1 MLTFLTSFL
10 QFSYCYGTS
19 GIAGNWVFQCLR
31 RGISHFF
38 LYNKTLKKLYRPSK
52 YLEKSWNFALAK
64 MEETCL
70 SCVLDTKLC
79 AEWKI
84 NPLPYVLSAFRTI
97 REVMRGRGGVV
108 ACTISH
114 YIWFAGIGNFFSTF
128 TLARIF
134 QSLLA

>member
-1 MLTFLTSFL
+1 M
-10 QFSYCYGTS
+10 
-19 GIAGNWVFQCLR
+19 FQCLR

-97 REVMRGRGGVV
+97 REVMRGRGGE
-108 ACTISH
+108 
-114 YIWFAGIGNFFSTF
+114 
-128 TLARIF
+128 L
-134 QSLLA
+134 LLAQFFPLHLVCRNWKFLFDIHLGKNFSKSLSLK